1 MAAEKRRIQ
10 EKRMKE
16 GHVLVAAE
24 KKRVEKVLDV
34 PVVHT
39 PEQIIE
45 VPKIQV
51 DQKAVVGK
59 LVERKRL
66 QVTTDL
72 LTGRHR
78 SAVWSTQ
85 IWWQAHGDN
94 CCEDGTGCTDGSC
107 EACID
112 AFEGSRMPS
121 RVMDAAEAAEPEKR
135 RKVSGEDKGK
145 SKDKG
150 EGKNKGEARARV
162 RQTARARAR
171 LYC

>member
-1 MAAEKRRIQ
+1 MQLQLFLRARGKGKAAGKGAGNQ
-10 EKRMKE
+10 YMD
-16 GHVLVAAE
+16 VPQVQM
-24 KKRVEKVLDV
+24 VEKVLDV

-66 QVTTDL
+66 QVRTDL

-78 SAVWSTQ
+78 SAVKWSDWSTQ
-85 IWWQAHGDN
+85 IWWQADGDN
-94 CCEDGTGCTDGSC
+94 CCEDGMGCTDGSC

-121 RVMDAAEAAEPEKR
+121 RVMDAAEAEEPEKR
-135 RKVSGEDKGK
+135 RKVSGGRWRKWRK
-145 SKDKG
+145 
-150 EGKNKGEARARV
+150 V
-162 RQTARARAR
+162 RLQGHR
-171 LYC
+171 